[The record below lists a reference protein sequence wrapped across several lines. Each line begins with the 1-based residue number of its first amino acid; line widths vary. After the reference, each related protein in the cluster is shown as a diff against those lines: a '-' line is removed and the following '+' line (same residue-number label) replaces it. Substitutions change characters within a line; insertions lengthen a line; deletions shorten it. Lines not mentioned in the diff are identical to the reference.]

1 MAERILFLTGKLA
14 EKPLKRVLASMHP
27 TDFAYRV
34 QQIGIS
40 VAALMTAKLIERR
53 VRSPA
58 GADKIMVPGRCRG
71 DLESLGKRY
80 GVPIVRGP
88 DDLKDLPEYFGR
100 GGLKPDLS
108 QTDVR
113 IFAEITDAPLLGVDG
128 ILARARAYAEHGADV
143 IDIGCLPDTPYPHLE
158 ESVAALKRAGFS
170 VSVDS
175 ADAEELLRG
184 GKAGAD
190 YLLSLTEKTLALA
203 DETKAVPVLI
213 PARPGDL
220 ESLVRAVE
228 SFRLKDRPFLADPI
242 LDPIHFGFTE
252 SLVRYRDLRRRY
264 PDIEILMGLGNL
276 TELTGADTG
285 GITAALMGVASELG
299 IRNMLVV
306 QVSPHARR
314 AVKELDA
321 ARRIMYRARE
331 DHALPVG
338 YSDLLLSLHGRK
350 PFPNSPAEIAELASQ
365 IRDPSFR
372 IQTSEEGLHIFNRN
386 GLHIAKDPFALF
398 PHLKVED
405 DGAHAFYLGV
415 ELARA
420 QIAWQLGKAYSQDEE
435 LDWGVAA
442 DRVEPEPGTEDHQ
455 AAGHTLAVK
464 KEKAA
469 AQRETRRERKP
480 APKAKPKAKRKAKAK
495 PKTRATRKTGAKRKT
510 GKRTGKT
517 RRR

>member
-14 EKPLKRVLASMHP
+14 EKPLHRVLTAMQP

-34 QQIGIS
+34 EQIGIS

-53 VRSPA
+53 VSSPM

-71 DLESLGKRY
+71 DLESLGERY
-80 GVPIVRGP
+80 GVPVVRGP

-100 GGLKPDLS
+100 GGVAPDLS
-108 QTDVR
+108 KTDVR
-113 IFAEITDAPLLGVDG
+113 IFAEITDAPLLDPGA
-128 ILARARAYAEHGADV
+128 ILERAHAYRHDGADV
-143 IDIGCLPDTPYPHLE
+143 IDIGCLPDTPFPLLE
-158 ESVAALKRAGFS
+158 DSIAELKRGGFA

-175 ADAEELLRG
+175 ADPEELVRG

-190 YLLSLTEKTLALA
+190 FLLSLTEKTLGLA
-203 DETKAVPVLI
+203 DGLDSVPVLI
-213 PARPGDL
+213 PAEPGDR
-220 ESLVRAVE
+220 ESLARAIE
-228 SFRLKDRPFLADPI
+228 KFRGRNRPFLADPI
-242 LDPIHFGFTE
+242 LDPIHFGFTD
-252 SLVRYRDLRRRY
+252 SLLRYRDLRRRF

-276 TELTGADTG
+276 TELTGADTT
-285 GITAALMGVASELG
+285 GITATLMGVASELD

-331 DHALPVG
+331 DHALPIG
-338 YSDLLLSLHGRK
+338 YSDLLLCLHGRK
-350 PFPNSPAEIAELASQ
+350 PFPNSPQEIAELAAQ

-372 IQTSEEGLHIFNRN
+372 IQVSDDGIHIFNRD
-386 GLHIAKDPFALF
+386 GMHIAKDPFALF
-398 PHLKVED
+398 PHLKLED
-405 DGAHAFYLGV
+405 DGAHAFYIGV

-420 QIAWQLGKAYSQDEE
+420 QIAFQLGKTYAQDEE
-435 LDWGVAA
+435 LDWGAAA
-442 DRVEPEPGTEDHQ
+442 DKVRPEAGTDDYQ

-469 AQRETRRERKP
+469 AQRDARRKH
-480 APKAKPKAKRKAKAK
+480 KAKPKPKRKAKAK
-495 PKTRATRKTGAKRKT
+495 PKAGPKRKSKAKRK
-510 GKRTGKT
+510 R
-517 RRR
+517 

>member
-14 EKPLKRVLASMHP
+14 EKPLHRVLAAMQP
-27 TDFAYRV
+27 TGFAYRV
-34 QQIGIS
+34 EQIGIS

-53 VRSPA
+53 VKTPM

-71 DLESLGKRY
+71 DLDSLGKRY
-80 GVPIVRGP
+80 GVPVVRGP

-100 GGLKPDLS
+100 GGVPPDLS
-108 QTDVR
+108 KTDVR
-113 IFAEITDAPLLGVDG
+113 IFAEITDAPLLGVDA
-128 ILARARAYAEHGADV
+128 ILARARAYREDGADV
-143 IDIGCLPDTPYPHLE
+143 IDIGCLPDTPFPLLE
-158 ESVAALKRAGFS
+158 EAVAALKKEGHA

-175 ADAEELLRG
+175 ADPEELVRG

-190 YLLSLTEKTLALA
+190 FLLSLTEKTLGLA
-203 DETKAVPVLI
+203 DGLESVPVLI
-213 PARPGDL
+213 PSRPGDL
-220 ESLVRAVE
+220 ESLARAIE
-228 SFRLKDRPFLADPI
+228 KFRARNRPFLADPV

-252 SLVRYRDLRRRY
+252 SLVRYRDLRRRF
-264 PDIEILMGLGNL
+264 PDTEILMGLGNL
-276 TELTGADTG
+276 TELTGADTT

-299 IRNMLVV
+299 IRHMLVV

-331 DHALPVG
+331 DHALPIG
-338 YSDLLLSLHGRK
+338 YSDLLLCLHGRK
-350 PFPNSPAEIAELASQ
+350 PFPNSPAEIAELAAQ

-372 IQTSEEGLHIFNRN
+372 IQVSEAGIHIFNRD
-386 GLHIAKDPFALF
+386 GMHVAKDPFALF
-398 PHLKVED
+398 PHLKLED
-405 DGAHAFYLGV
+405 DGAHAFYIGV

-420 QIAWQLGKAYSQDEE
+420 QTAWQLGKTYAQDEE

-442 DRVEPEPGTEDHQ
+442 DKLRAEAGTEDYQ

-469 AQRETRRERKP
+469 ARRAARQKPKPGPERETKAKSRKRKP
-480 APKAKPKAKRKAKAK
+480 AAKRK
-495 PKTRATRKTGAKRKT
+495 R
-510 GKRTGKT
+510 
-517 RRR
+517 